1 MPRAGDLKIC
11 VIGAGSMSFMANLV
25 RDLAVT
31 GGLHGATLALM
42 DVDPERLKMGYSLA
56 KRYFEAVK
64 ADYRLEA
71 TMDRREAIRDADF
84 VINLAFAIGYSN
96 LGAMIEAAERH
107 GYYRGLDATEW
118 NMVNTYPTFT
128 AYKQYVVALGIAE
141 DMLELAPDA
150 WLIQVSNPVFEISTL
165 LYRRTQGKL
174 KIIGYCHGAVGGVEL
189 LARRAL
195 GLDPRRV
202 EFQVAGFNHVVFLT
216 RFRYN
221 GEDAY
226 HLIDE
231 WVEKRFEEFW
241 RGTVL
246 GPWEETLS
254 RAAVDMYRLYG
265 LYPVGDTARSGT
277 WKYHRDLRTKQYWY
291 GPLGGVDSEI
301 GWAIRLLLNRRA
313 MERLRR
319 LAFDPNVDILREL
332 PPTKSGERIVDIID
346 SIANRVERRLILN
359 IPNKGALSRVP
370 PDVFVEVPA
379 RISGEKITPEQVEP
393 LPSRLYSYVLY
404 PRLERLEWALEAF
417 EAGSR
422 ELLVDILMRD
432 PRTRSYEQAR
442 EAVEAVLNLPFNED
456 MRRHYR

>member
-1 MPRAGDLKIC
+1 MPEAEDLRIC

-31 GGLHGATLALM
+31 EGLRGATISLM
-42 DVDPERLKMGYSLA
+42 DVDSERLRMGYSLA
-56 KRYFEAVK
+56 RRYFEAVK
-64 ADYRLEA
+64 ADYRVEA
-71 TMDRREAIRDADF
+71 TTDRREAVRGADF

-96 LGAMIEAAERH
+96 LGAMIEVAERH

-128 AYKQYVVALGIAE
+128 AYKQYAVALGLAE

-150 WLIQVSNPVFEISTL
+150 WLIQVSNPVLEISTL
-165 LYRRTQGKL
+165 LYRRTRGRL
-174 KIIGYCHGAVGGVEL
+174 KVIGYCHGAPGGVEL

-195 GLDPRRV
+195 GLDTHRV
-202 EFQVAGFNHVVFLT
+202 DFQVAGFNHVVFLT
-216 RFRYN
+216 KFLYD
-221 GEDAY
+221 GVDAY

-231 WVEKRFEEFW
+231 WVEERFSDFW
-241 RGTVL
+241 RSAVL

-277 WKYHRDLRTKQYWY
+277 WKYHRDFRTKQYWY
-291 GPLGGVDSEI
+291 GPLGGVDSEA
-301 GWAIRLLLNRRA
+301 GWALRLLLNRRA

-319 LAFDPNVDILREL
+319 LAFDPEVNVVGEL
-332 PPTKSGERIVDIID
+332 PPVKSGEHIVDIID

-359 IPNKGALSRVP
+359 IPNRGVLPRLP
-370 PDVFVEVPA
+370 PDVFVEVPV
-379 RISGEKITPEQVEP
+379 RISGGQLNPEQVA
-393 LPSRLYSYVLY
+393 LPNKVYAYALY

-422 ELLVDILMRD
+422 ELLVDVLMRD

-456 MRRHYR
+456 LKIHYR